1 MLEFLFKTLFSGKQ
15 VTWTTG
21 ITSPVFLFFS
31 LPQCLPR
38 EDCLLQQLW
47 STFLFS
53 GCALHHRSPFI
64 LPFISLFICGN
75 FHMWIFQAFC
85 RTGSLLSG
93 FHAMAFRPHSLRN
106 TSQFHSLSVARTVAL
121 SYAGWAQTG
130 CYPQLRWRIW
140 QMENLWYLYTDPK
153 WRLCHLLHT
162 W

>member
-1 MLEFLFKTLFSGKQ
+1 MIIIHNEFNTRNYCLCLIGLGARISIEDYFFSGKR
-15 VTWTTG
+15 VMWITG

-38 EDCLLQQLW
+38 KDCLLQQSW

-85 RTGSLLSG
+85 RTSSLLSG
-93 FHAMAFRPHSLRN
+93 FHAMAFRPLSLRN
-106 TSQFHSLSVARTVAL
+106 TSQAHSLSAAHTVAL
-121 SYAGWAQTG
+121 SYAG
-130 CYPQLRWRIW
+130 
-140 QMENLWYLYTDPK
+140 
-153 WRLCHLLHT
+153 
-162 W
+162 